1 MRIRSDG
8 YYVNRHSCFLLQYHL
23 VLVTKYRHPV
33 ITGDIEKRLI
43 DYTQQY
49 FKDRDCVIQAME
61 CMPDHIHILFDAPP
75 QINLAD
81 FVNAYKSA
89 SSRRIR
95 SEFPEKLRPYYR
107 KPYFW
112 SLSYFLGTVS
122 ERTTEAVKKY
132 IRNQKEEPDS
142 PTADS

>member
-33 ITGDIEKRLI
+33 ITGDIQKRLI

-95 SEFPEKLRPYYR
+95 SEFPEKLRPYYWE
-107 KPYFW
+107 PFFW